1 MNKELPLNK
10 TDIKG
15 MISSAL
21 LAEMDY
27 GKKLAHTCR
36 GELSQTFI
44 PCGSKLPDTDGIL
57 ERIALQFGFKAV
69 DELKGL
75 TTAEM
80 ASRIL
85 SVCAG
90 RPDKLTFFTSG
101 STGTPVPNASDY
113 ELLEQEALALAKLFP
128 KCKRIVSLVPRHHI
142 YGFLFSILLPKVLD
156 IPANHVPPMPTVD
169 MLNSLRAGDLVIAFP
184 LLWTRLEQL
193 RHPFSQNIRGV
204 TSTGPCPAEVIKRL
218 CSLGLESMT
227 EVYGSSE
234 TGGVGYRLN
243 PDNYYTLLPHWRKKE
258 AHELERLKNNHSGY
272 ISYSLQDSLEWQ
284 DDKHF
289 KPLRRKDN
297 AVQVAGVNVYPSRIE
312 SFFSGLKQ
320 VSQCSIRLMTPDE
333 GDRLKIFIVPS
344 AEAKETSSAE
354 LEKILR
360 EAAGAYLTP
369 PERPGSYTFGDIL
382 PRTVMGKLTNW

>member
-1 MNKELPLNK
+1 MNEKFTLNK
-10 TDIKG
+10 NDIKG

-27 GKKLAHTCR
+27 GKKLAHTCS
-36 GELSQTFI
+36 GELSETFI
-44 PCGSKLPDTDGIL
+44 PSGNNLPDTDRIL
-57 ERIALQFGFKAV
+57 ERIALQFGFKAFG
-69 DELKGL
+69 ELKGL
-75 TTAEM
+75 TIAEM
-80 ASRIL
+80 ASHIL
-85 SVCAG
+85 SFCTG
-90 RPDKLTFFTSG
+90 RPEKLTFFTSG
-101 STGTPVPNASDY
+101 STGTPVPNASY
-113 ELLEQEALALAKLFP
+113 LELLEQEVLALVKLFP
-128 KCKRIVSLVPRHHI
+128 RGKRIVSLVPRHHI
-142 YGFLFSILLPKVLD
+142 YGFLFSVLLPKVLD
-156 IPANHVPPMPTVD
+156 IPANHVPPMPTVG
-169 MLNSLRAGDLVIAFP
+169 MLKSLRDGDLVIAFP

-204 TSTGPCPAEVIKRL
+204 TSTGPCPADVIKKL

-234 TGGVGYRLN
+234 TGGVGYRSN

-258 AHELERLKNNHSGY
+258 PHELERQKTDHSGFITY
-272 ISYSLQDSLEWQ
+272 TLQDSLEWQ
-284 DDKHF
+284 DEKHF
-289 KPLRRKDN
+289 KPLHRKDK
-297 AVQVAGVNVYPSRIE
+297 AVQVAGVNVYPSKIKA
-312 SFFSGLKQ
+312 FFCALEK

-382 PRTVMGKLTNW
+382 PRTTMGKLTNW